1 MRVTHSKDRR
11 QFTQHVSIRATA
23 ADGTTGVMPQNG
35 SNWSAVT
42 AVRALDSRVKD
53 FERAACRLRRVARRR
68 RPRPNLRVT
77 SKARAPRTKAVA
89 PRNASNQTGASTPA
103 AASRPDTRPRRRARC
118 MHRLL
123 SLWRTWQRVW
133 RRLRHSVWRRLR
145 IHRACDPSAS
155 CDATDI
161 GCFGRFDAT
170 DTSSGPCFA
179 FVNRFPKKHR
189 SLFADRL
196 APPRRRSRLGWFA
209 RWVHGC
215 PHPPFPASQCVPP
228 PPSLSHSLSLPPS
241 GVAAGVATASVR
253 GGGGQDPGGGTEA
266 GVTTAPAPLCRFRP
280 WRRTAHSRLHQFARS
295 SLPQMWNCI
304 SNRCRSYIPLRLSQV
319 KTGPG
324 RAARPASTSQTLTPG
339 PPSGNVT
346 RDDALLLGG
355 LPAPIYPTIH

>member
-196 APPRRRSRLGWFA
+196 APPRCRSRLGWFA

-228 PPSLSHSLSLPPS
+228 PLSESLPLSPSL
-241 GVAAGVATASVR
+241 R
-253 GGGGQDPGGGTEA
+253 CGG
-266 GVTTAPAPLCRFRP
+266 
-280 WRRTAHSRLHQFARS
+280 WRRHCIGARRRWAG
-295 SLPQMWNCI
+295 PRRR
-304 SNRCRSYIPLRLSQV
+304 NRGWRHHR
-319 KTGPG
+319 
-324 RAARPASTSQTLTPG
+324 ASTSVSFSPVAADGTLASSPVRTLIIAA
-339 PPSGNVT
+339 NVE
-346 RDDALLLGG
+346 L
-355 LPAPIYPTIH
+355 YF

>member
-1 MRVTHSKDRR
+1 MQGGGPAGKRP
-11 QFTQHVSIRATA
+11 IRSSAPR
-23 ADGTTGVMPQNG
+23 PQRNP
-35 SNWSAVT
+35 SRHRSSRHAVC
-42 AVRALDSRVKD
+42 S
-53 FERAACRLRRVARRR
+53 RR

-228 PPSLSHSLSLPPS
+228 PPFRTYVFLSFSII
-241 GVAAGVATASVR
+241 
-253 GGGGQDPGGGTEA
+253 
-266 GVTTAPAPLCRFRP
+266 
-280 WRRTAHSRLHQFARS
+280 FAFFNYFFVLLIAVLLDMQRS
-295 SLPQMWNCI
+295 
-304 SNRCRSYIPLRLSQV
+304 
-319 KTGPG
+319 
-324 RAARPASTSQTLTPG
+324 
-339 PPSGNVT
+339 
-346 RDDALLLGG
+346 
-355 LPAPIYPTIH
+355 